1 MYGAVMNSRFLMR
14 LLTSGEEDF
23 ERVSVLKEC
32 ISSTSCI
39 DQRYQRDVI
48 KDATV
53 RQVTLN
59 VTDMDKINI
68 VSSKSGGFYIVSNTL
83 VVYICQIIPQSTS
96 CYPQSCLCL
105 T

>member
-96 CYPQSCLCL
+96 CYPQRCLCL